1 MEILTALISLAAGL
15 IGALFGVYATRAST
29 KQAHLNNLMLQEEAR
44 KVAVN
49 RVLQGLRA
57 EIETLWTIYN
67 DKFSDAIKSLK
78 DDGIVEK
85 EYPLYLHQG
94 YFVVY
99 DTNCSLIGQL
109 PDDELRI
116 AIVTGYLKGRELID
130 AYLHNNKLLKDRA
143 DLISQKSKTTSNI
156 FDEDIESSENAL
168 KEHAAYISRV
178 HSKVEEYY
186 KTAKTRLYGC

>member
-29 KQAHLNNLMLQEEAR
+29 KQAHQNNLILREEAR

-57 EIETLWTIYN
+57 ELETVWTIYN
-67 DKFSDAIKSLK
+67 DKFSDGIKSLK
-78 DDGIVEK
+78 EGGIVER

-116 AIVTGYLKGRELID
+116 AIVTGYLKARELID
-130 AYLHNNKLLKDRA
+130 AYLHNNQLLKNRA

-156 FDEDIESSENAL
+156 FDEDIEAAEKAL
-168 KEHAAYISRV
+168 REHAHYIGRV
-178 HSKVEEYY
+178 HNKVEEYY
-186 KTAKTRLYGC
+186 KTAKGRLYVC